1 MQSSTLESLL
11 EYINSS
17 IKCFT
22 AKKISKFASE
32 RLNQSKKSTNEAKVF
47 NNNATLSNII
57 IGNIVERNENDENT
71 KTTIEK
77 SLFRETEGF
86 PRPKRID
93 RKVSV
98 FSSLYR

>member
-1 MQSSTLESLL
+1 M
-11 EYINSS
+11 NSS
-17 IKCFT
+17 MKCFT
-22 AKKISKFASE
+22 AKKISKFARE
-32 RLNQSKKSTNEAKVF
+32 RLNQSKQSTNEAKVS

-93 RKVSV
+93 QNVSYIYSPSMK
-98 FSSLYR
+98 FYC